1 MIKINDI
8 ILKVG
13 ESKNVEV
20 YLSEDLFQEYYEKFN
35 ISLDISENVMD
46 AYNYFNDLF
55 KTIWKDFTPREASSM
70 SSDYYEYFD
79 RVLQSNGYLKI
90 NSTTN
95 KIVFERPL
103 LEFDTLYVFN
113 KRTAESFIYDFQD
126 YYNIKYKEEKEDNN
140 ENKSR

>member
-8 ILKVG
+8 ILK
-13 ESKNVEV
+13 EKKKKNVEV

-113 KRTAESFIYDFQD
+113 KRKAESFIYDFQE
-126 YYNIKYKEEKEDNN
+126 YYKLG
-140 ENKSR
+140 NKAV